1 MLLVGR
7 VIDSDRYQD
16 EEDEERPYYLNQKLN
31 LEKKGHTYL
40 FKLYTTSQM
49 PSVFHATFYV
59 NLS

>member
-40 FKLYTTSQM
+40 FKLYTTSLL
-49 PSVFHATFYV
+49 FTE
-59 NLS
+59 